1 VSSVASSSL
10 IHSIS
15 FFQKQLLAFGKKVK
29 KLNWFFF
36 KSRELNCRLAGSEDL
51 QNFPGPQST
60 SAGRSNESTNSTT
73 FNATLEQKLIS
84 TFWGCST
91 PLCIST
97 CLIVM
102 FLRLKIK

>member
-1 VSSVASSSL
+1 VSSVASASL

-51 QNFPGPQST
+51 QNFPGP
-60 SAGRSNESTNSTT
+60 
-73 FNATLEQKLIS
+73 
-84 TFWGCST
+84 
-91 PLCIST
+91 
-97 CLIVM
+97 
-102 FLRLKIK
+102 